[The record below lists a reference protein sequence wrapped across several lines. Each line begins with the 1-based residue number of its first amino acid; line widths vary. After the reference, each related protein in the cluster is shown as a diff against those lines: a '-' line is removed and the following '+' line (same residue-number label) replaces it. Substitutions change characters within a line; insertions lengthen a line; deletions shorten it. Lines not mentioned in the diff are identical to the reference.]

1 MFLILLLLAHAAA
14 GQTADPVAPA
24 RAGQY
29 QCVVPNREKKTCLGT
44 TSYKIAGS
52 SYEAVTR
59 LFLAPSPLITMEVRT
74 RGTVAD
80 GKFCETVKLA
90 DFEAGTVMA
99 NGKPADAATATATA
113 VKSQLTAV
121 VAALDGKT
129 ICSAIKAAED
139 GLLLNETT
147 VDGAARPDLGQK
159 FIWVGEKDGYGLGM

>member
-1 MFLILLLLAHAAA
+1 MFLSLLLLAHAAA

-80 GKFCETVKLA
+80 GKFCETVK
-90 DFEAGTVMA
+90 GTVMA
-99 NGKPADAATATATA
+99 NGKPADAATATA

-129 ICSAIKAAED
+129 VCSAIKPAED

-147 VDGAARPDLGQK
+147 IDGAARPDLGQK